1 MANKHQR
8 SCDTCMF
15 GVERSGVLRTKTVC
29 MSKDPKVDPKHNGAA
44 CSVYLSKLQEQN
56 AERVVTAVTSWAKGE
71 APSPRAVLRGT
82 PQKQRAAEHPD
93 YSKLS
98 PDELAVKAAE
108 AKLEAAEA
116 KAAVADAKAKL
127 LEEQLK
133 AARDS
138 ENDTKQ

>member
-1 MANKHQR
+1 MHVQGSEGGSKAQR
-8 SCDTCMF
+8 
-15 GVERSGVLRTKTVC
+15 GR
-29 MSKDPKVDPKHNGAA
+29 
-44 CSVYLSKLQEQN
+44 LQ
-56 AERVVTAVTSWAKGE
+56 R
-71 APSPRAVLRGT
+71 VLRGT
-82 PQKQRAAEHPD
+82 PQKQSAAEHPD

-127 LEEQLK
+127 LEKQLK